1 MVNAVAIDHAWGEH
15 QRRREAEPQHR
26 PCSLLEEESKQQM
39 LERPTPEVLAM
50 LPWIAL
56 VETKLV

>member
-1 MVNAVAIDHAWGEH
+1 MPGESISGGA
-15 QRRREAEPQHR
+15 RLSRSHR
-26 PCSLLEEESKQQM
+26 PCSLLAEESKQQM
-39 LERPTPEVLAM
+39 LGRPTPEVLAM